1 MVASQRLLAF
11 FIFIRV
17 VGAFLYPVTEVNNYG
32 ICLPVKEQLQTTFLH
47 ARMAIKPS
55 PTFDFR
61 SSVLLAKKDT
71 TNDESKESVGFFSKP
86 ANLILFPFILL
97 FGLDLVANIA
107 VITKRSI
114 EVMLYGEYTC
124 VGPWC

>member
-32 ICLPVKEQLQTTFLH
+32 ICLPVKEQPQTTFLH

-61 SSVLLAKKDT
+61 SSALLAKKDT

>member
-1 MVASQRLLAF
+1 MVAFQRLLAF
-11 FIFIRV
+11 FILIRI
-17 VGAFLYPVTEVNNYG
+17 VGAFLYPVTEVNTYG
-32 ICLPVKEQLQTTFLH
+32 ICLPVKEQPQTTFLH
-47 ARMAIKPS
+47 ARMVIKPS

-61 SSVLLAKKDT
+61 SSALLAKKDT